1 VGDEMTEKW
10 HYTWPQVTAVSL
22 DAGAI
27 QLDVHAIR
35 SSDNGGMTFMVFR
48 NGSVKPARQVEL
60 LTRIAEGMGDEIV
73 QLHDTDITEQMG
85 RKLAE
90 VFASSKEDVM
100 VVPGTDLLNDRPL
113 KVVKED
119 EG

>member
-1 VGDEMTEKW
+1 MTEKW
-10 HYTWPQVTAVSL
+10 RYSWPQVTAVSL

-35 SSDNGGMTFMVFR
+35 SSDNGVMTFMVFR
-48 NGSVKPARQVEL
+48 NVKPARQVDL
-60 LTRIAEGMGDEIV
+60 LTRIAKNMGDDIV
-73 QLHDTDITEQMG
+73 QLHDTDITEEMG

-90 VFASSKEDVM
+90 IFASSNANTM
-100 VVPGTDLLNDRPL
+100 VVPGTDLFSDRPL
-113 KVVKED
+113 KVAKED